1 MLALLNHRGAEA
13 VQLRLRLAL
22 GRLDHQRAGDRER
35 HRRGMEAIV
44 DQALGDIVDRDPGRI
59 LEHAGVEDAFV
70 RDAAVTMRSFDSCAV
85 ENKDNQEQTDPAREI
100 CAAVIKES
108 KHAGL

>member
-1 MLALLNHRGAEA
+1 MFEPQRNESRGQVLVQLANEA
-13 VQLRLRLAL
+13 VVATSFVRREVLRLFVINL
-22 GRLDHQRAGDRER
+22 
-35 HRRGMEAIV
+35 RGCADV
-44 DQALGDIVDRDPGRI
+44 PGQ
-59 LEHAGVEDAFV
+59 
-70 RDAAVTMRSFDSCAV
+70 DAAVTMRSFDSCAV